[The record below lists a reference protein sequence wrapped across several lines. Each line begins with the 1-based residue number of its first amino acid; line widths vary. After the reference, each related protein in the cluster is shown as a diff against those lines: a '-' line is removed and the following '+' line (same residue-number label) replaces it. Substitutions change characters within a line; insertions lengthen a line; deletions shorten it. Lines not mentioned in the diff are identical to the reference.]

1 MLKYK
6 ITEKIIQR
14 TFIAQYH
21 IDSIIKGTAISSN
34 VEIINKILKN
44 ILDLLTIKITIN
56 FKITRKDN
64 NIIMYKKGKQNNW
77 KAQIVFF
84 VEKIIYGK

>member
-14 TFIAQYH
+14 IFIAQYH
-21 IDSIIKGTAISSN
+21 IDSIIKGTAISSK

-44 ILDLLTIKITIN
+44 ILDLLTIKIN

-77 KAQIVFF
+77 KAQTVFF